1 MTNNICVPKPVK
13 RALENAKKRTMTPC
27 IWVPKSVTRA
37 LENANKKKYSTVN
50 NIDMVWLLA
59 PNPIDLPFPN
69 KKLLNK

>member
-1 MTNNICVPKPVK
+1 MLKKVLFGRIKLTNNICVPKPVK
-13 RALENAKKRTMTPC
+13 RALENAK
-27 IWVPKSVTRA
+27 
-37 LENANKKKYSTVN
+37 KKKYSTVN

>member
-1 MTNNICVPKPVK
+1 MLKKVMFGRIKLTNNICVPKPVK
-13 RALENAKKRTMTPC
+13 RALENAK
-27 IWVPKSVTRA
+27 
-37 LENANKKKYSTVN
+37 KKKYSTVN

>member
-13 RALENAKKRTMTPC
+13 RALENAK
-27 IWVPKSVTRA
+27 
-37 LENANKKKYSTVN
+37 KKKYSTVN

>member
-1 MTNNICVPKPVK
+1 MFGRIKLTNNICVPKPVK
-13 RALENAKKRTMTPC
+13 RALENAK
-27 IWVPKSVTRA
+27 
-37 LENANKKKYSTVN
+37 KKKYSTVN